1 MTQIPNLICGVELEV
16 GQNDTSSQYKHKCF
30 YMEEMKKMSC
40 CTSISVPVP
49 QVFLLERGK
58 CHKINSSVLTLT

>member
-30 YMEEMKKMSC
+30 YMEEMKKC
-40 CTSISVPVP
+40 PAVPR
-49 QVFLLERGK
+49 FLYLYLRFFFWKEENVIR
-58 CHKINSSVLTLT
+58 LTRLSLP

>member
-16 GQNDTSSQYKHKCF
+16 GQNDTSSQCKHKCF
-30 YMEEMKKMSC
+30 YMEEMKKC
-40 CTSISVPVP
+40 PSVPVP